1 MTAVPAPEP
10 PDPAL
15 LTAYLDAPYGD
26 IAQKV
31 RADLGR
37 TVDLL
42 ERQPDE
48 PRDSY
53 QAYVLDALRELIAG
67 GNAGLGFPT
76 EYGGGGDI
84 GGSIVAFQ
92 NLAYSDLSLLVK
104 AGVQFG
110 LFGGAILH
118 LGTDRHHGR
127 YLPDLIAG
135 RMLGCFAMTE
145 TEHGSN
151 VHDLETTATYD
162 HTTDEF
168 VIGTPRESARKDY
181 IG

>member
-10 PDPAL
+10 ADPEL

-31 RADLGR
+31 RADLAP
-37 TVDLL
+37 TVALL
-42 ERQPDE
+42 RRQPDE

-53 QAYVLDALRELIAG
+53 QELVAEALESLIAG

-76 EYGGGGDI
+76 DYGGGGDI

-118 LGTDRHHGR
+118 LGTDRHHER
-127 YLPDLIAG
+127 
-135 RMLGCFAMTE
+135 
-145 TEHGSN
+145 
-151 VHDLETTATYD
+151 
-162 HTTDEF
+162 
-168 VIGTPRESARKDY
+168 
-181 IG
+181 